1 MNKAQKLAASAA
13 LVEGIVENIS
23 VEAPQAE
30 VIAAT
35 KVTKAAG
42 AVKAAKAPK
51 EVAPKAVV
59 SSRELAVMA
68 VLAKSEAGVAT
79 VDLTVDVATEG
90 IEPTSVPGLIASL
103 NKKGML
109 IGDRVKGVYTVV
121 MTAMGRDILAA
132 AK

>member
-1 MNKAQKLAASAA
+1 MNKAQKIAASAA
-13 LVEGIVENIS
+13 LVEGIVESIS

-35 KVTKAAG
+35 KVTKAA
-42 AVKAAKAPK
+42 KAAKAPK
-51 EVAPKAVV
+51 AVKEVAPKAIV
-59 SSRELAVMA
+59 SARELAVMK
-68 VLAKSEAGVAT
+68 VLAQSEEGVAT

-90 IEPTSVPGLIASL
+90 IEPTSVPGLVASL

-109 IGDRVKGVYTVV
+109 IGDRVKGVYMVV

-132 AK
+132 S